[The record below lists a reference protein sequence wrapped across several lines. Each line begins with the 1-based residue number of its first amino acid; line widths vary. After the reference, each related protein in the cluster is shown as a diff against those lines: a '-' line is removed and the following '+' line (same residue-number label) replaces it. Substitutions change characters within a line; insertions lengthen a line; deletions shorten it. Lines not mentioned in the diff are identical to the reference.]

1 MLIPFDYLWQKY
13 QIKSTDVLHLGAN
26 AGQEGEAYHKCG
38 VERVIW
44 VEALPSAYR
53 TLLKR
58 IDSATDQA
66 LLACVSDRDGEK
78 VSFKIA
84 SNEGQS
90 SSILDFGTHAR
101 EHPSV
106 KFIGRI
112 DMKTV
117 RVDTL
122 LESYSIRLTPG
133 AFLNIDLQ
141 GAELLAL
148 KGMGNLIAHFDY
160 AYIEV
165 NRAELYKGCPM
176 VEEIDTYL
184 APFGFERRETKWT
197 GNGWG
202 DAYYGR

>member
-1 MLIPFDYLWQKY
+1 MLIPFDHLWQKY
-13 QIKSTDVLHLGAN
+13 QIKSKDVLHLGAHF
-26 AGQEGEAYHKCG
+26 GEEGCTYHRCG

-53 TLLKR
+53 TLVKR
-58 IDSATDQA
+58 IDPDDKA
-66 LLACVSDRDGEK
+66 LLACVGDKDGER

-90 SSILDFGTHAR
+90 SSILDFGTHMR
-101 EHPSV
+101 EHPTV
-106 KFIGRI
+106 KFTGRI

-122 LESYSIRLTPG
+122 LESYSIRIAPG

-148 KGMGNLIAHFDY
+148 KGMGNQIVHFDY

-176 VEEIDTYL
+176 VEEIDAFL
-184 APFGFERRETKWT
+184 EPFGFERAETKWT

-202 DAYYGR
+202 DALYVKR

>member
-1 MLIPFDYLWQKY
+1 MLIPFDYLWSKY
-13 QIKSTDVLHLGAN
+13 NIRSTDVLHLGAN
-26 AGQEGEAYHKCG
+26 EGQEGESYHKCG

-53 TLLKR
+53 KLAAKTR
-58 IDSATDQA
+58 EPDQA
-66 LLACVSDRDGEK
+66 LLACVSDKDGDK
-78 VSFKIA
+78 ISFKVA
-84 SNEGQS
+84 SNQGQS
-90 SSILDFGTHAR
+90 SSILDFGTHMR
-101 EHPSV
+101 EHPTV
-106 KFIGRI
+106 KFTGRI

-122 LESYSIRLTPG
+122 LESYSIRIAPG

-148 KGMGNLIAHFDY
+148 KGMGNLIVDFDY

-176 VEEIDTYL
+176 VEEIDAFL
-184 APFGFERRETKWT
+184 EPFGFERAETKWT

-202 DAYYGR
+202 DALYVKR